1 MRLDPAP
8 LASVAYVVVAA
19 CRPAAVP
26 QPPGLEPTP
35 AQTTTH
41 RPGATAGKGA
51 MLGELCPDAIG
62 GRPALAPLAMRA
74 VSWTNDRD
82 EFAAVLARGQAA
94 QFAVVAIDGARAGR
108 FAVVGAAEGDVL
120 AAVGAYTGAL
130 PCTRGGGQAGVLDE
144 ACVRARKGCGLAVA
158 PLGAA
163 GGLLDDEAEPPALV
177 VGGACAAGADLAIDV
192 DGDGAP
198 ERFPRAAFLDPMR
211 APAEEVTVA
220 PDTQVA
226 TCTPTFAL
234 ATGPVPGDGLPVSLD
249 VLGVLDVDG
258 DGWREV
264 VIELGYA
271 DRRTVAVWS
280 AIDTAARLT
289 LVGESEPW
297 AP

>member
-8 LASVAYVVVAA
+8 LASVAYVLAAA

-41 RPGATAGKGA
+41 RPAASAGRGA
-51 MLGELCPDAIG
+51 MVAEMCPDALG
-62 GRPALAPLAMRA
+62 GRPALAPLAMRG

-82 EFAAVLARGQAA
+82 ELEAALARGQAA
-94 QFAVVAIDGARAGR
+94 QFTVVAIDGARAGR
-108 FAVVGAAEGDVL
+108 FAVVGAAEGAVL
-120 AAVGAYTGAL
+120 AAVGSYTGAP
-130 PCTRGGGQAGVLDE
+130 PCTRGGSREGALDE
-144 ACVRARKGCGLAVA
+144 ACVRARRGCGLAVA

-163 GGLLDDEAEPPALV
+163 GGLLDDEAEPPTVV
-177 VGGACAAGADLAIDV
+177 VGGVCAAGADLAIDV

-198 ERFPRAAFLDPMR
+198 ERFPRAAFVDAMR
-211 APAEEVTVA
+211 APAEEVSVA
-220 PDTQVA
+220 ADTQLA

-234 ATGPVPGDGLPVSLD
+234 ATGPVPGEGLAVSLD

-264 VIELGYA
+264 VIELAYA

-280 AIDTAARLT
+280 AVDTAARLT
-289 LVGESEPW
+289 LVGEVDPW

>member
-8 LASVAYVVVAA
+8 LASVAYVVAAA

-26 QPPGLEPTP
+26 QPPGAEPTP
-35 AQTTTH
+35 AQTMTH
-41 RPGATAGKGA
+41 RPAATSGRGA
-51 MLGELCPDAIG
+51 MVAELCPDAIG

-74 VSWTNDRD
+74 VSWTTDR
-82 EFAAVLARGQAA
+82 EELEAAVARGEVA
-94 QFAVVAIDGARAGR
+94 QFTAVAIDGARAGR
-108 FAVVGAAEGDVL
+108 FAVVGAADGDVL
-120 AAVGAYTGAL
+120 AAVGSYTGAP
-130 PCTRGGGQAGVLDE
+130 PCMRGGAQGTLDP

-158 PLGAA
+158 PLGPA
-163 GGLLDDEAEPPALV
+163 GGQLDDELDPPEVA
-177 VGGACAAGADLAIDV
+177 VGGVCLAGDDLAIDV

-198 ERFPRAAFLDPMR
+198 ERFPRAAFLDAMR

-220 PDTQVA
+220 ADTQIA

-234 ATGPVPGDGLPVSLD
+234 ATGPVPGDGLAVSLA

-264 VIELGYA
+264 VIELAYA

-280 AIDTAARLT
+280 AIDTSARLS
-289 LVGESEPW
+289 LVGEVDPW
-297 AP
+297 VP